1 MTRDKFLKGLN
12 RELRGIVKQER
23 KKYISDYE
31 ELIADMMEGGMTE
44 TEAVEKQG
52 DYKAI
57 AAEILNSVDDSKR
70 VKRDVPGIIIH
81 AVAIL
86 LSVLSLVCIVL
97 FPGIATVGIV
107 DGSGSSAI
115 FFAGKMTEP
124 VVLYIV
130 TAVCILIDIVYAA
143 IRKKKGYV
151 ITAVVLF
158 CLLAVTFLI
167 RKPVREAIFDGAA
180 KTETTEDSETSVED
194 KTKMILDLFSDG
206 NYELLRS
213 DYTAE
218 EMLPYMTEEYMAEAK
233 TSICADWGKSV
244 SYGKIYSEK
253 VTQNGTTYTM
263 AQVSASYENV
273 SVIFTI
279 TYDEDGKIAGFY
291 MK

>member
-12 RELRGIVKQER
+12 HELRGIVKQER

-57 AAEILNSVDDSKR
+57 ATEILNSADDSKR
-70 VKRDVPGIIIH
+70 VKRDVPGLIIH
-81 AVAIL
+81 AVAIFL
-86 LSVLSLVCIVL
+86 AVMSLVCIVL

-107 DGSGSSAI
+107 DGSGASAV

-124 VVLYIV
+124 IALYV
-130 TAVCILIDIVYAA
+130 MTAVCILIDIVYAA
-143 IRKKKGYV
+143 SRKKKGCV
-151 ITAVVLF
+151 ITAVVLL
-158 CLLAVTFLI
+158 CLLTVTFLV
-167 RKPVREAIFDGAA
+167 RKPIREVIFDGAA
-180 KTETTEDSETSVED
+180 KTEITEDSEMSVED
-194 KTKMILDLFSDG
+194 KTRIILDLFSDG
-206 NYELLRS
+206 NYELLCS

-218 EMLPYMTEEYMAEAK
+218 EMLPYMTKEYMEEAK
-233 TSICADWGKSV
+233 ASICEDWGKSV

-253 VTQNGTTYTM
+253 VTQNGTSYTV

-273 SVIFTI
+273 SVIYTI
-279 TYDEDGKIAGFY
+279 TYDEDGRIAGFY

>member
-1 MTRDKFLKGLN
+1 MTREKFLKGLN
-12 RELRGIVKQER
+12 HELRGIEKQER

-31 ELIADMMEGGMTE
+31 ELIADMMDNGMTE
-44 TEAVEKQG
+44 EEAVAKHG
-52 DYKAI
+52 DYKAV
-57 AAEILNSVDDSKR
+57 AAEILNSVDSSKR

-81 AVAIL
+81 AVTIL
-86 LSVLSLVCIVL
+86 LSVQSLVCIVL

-107 DGSGSSAI
+107 DGSGSSAV

-130 TAVCILIDIVYAA
+130 TAVSIILDILYAVS
-143 IRKKKGYV
+143 RKKKGYV
-151 ITAVVLF
+151 ITAVVLL
-158 CLLAVTFLI
+158 CLLTVTFFV
-167 RKPVREAIFDGAA
+167 RKPIREAIFNGAA
-180 KTETTEDSETSVED
+180 TTEATEGSEMSVED
-194 KTKMILDLFSDG
+194 KTKLVLDLFSDG

-218 EMLPYMTEEYMAEAK
+218 EMLPYMTEEYMEEAK
-233 TSICADWGKSV
+233 TSICDDWGKSL

-253 VTQNGTTYTM
+253 VTQNGTTYTVV
-263 AQVSASYENV
+263 QVSASYENV

-279 TYDEDGKIAGFY
+279 TFEEDGKIAGFY

>member
-12 RELRGIVKQER
+12 HELRGIVKQER

-44 TEAVEKQG
+44 IEAVEKQG

-70 VKRDVPGIIIH
+70 VKRDVPGLIIH

-86 LSVLSLVCIVL
+86 LSVLSFVCIVL

-107 DGSGSSAI
+107 DGSGSSAV

-124 VVLYIV
+124 IVLYIV

-143 IRKKKGYV
+143 SRKKKGYV
-151 ITAVVLF
+151 ITAVVLL
-158 CLLAVTFLI
+158 CLLAVTFLVRKPI
-167 RKPVREAIFDGAA
+167 RKVIFDGTAT
-180 KTETTEDSETSVED
+180 TETSEDSEMLVED
-194 KTKMILDLFSDG
+194 KTRMILDLFSDG
-206 NYELLRS
+206 NYERLCS

-218 EMLPYMTEEYMAEAK
+218 EMLPYMTEEYMEEAK
-233 TSICADWGKSV
+233 SSICDDWGESV
-244 SYGKIYSEK
+244 SYGRVYAETL
-253 VTQNGTTYTM
+253 TQNGTTYTV

-279 TYDEDGKIAGFY
+279 TFDEDGKIAGFY